1 MESPWSDQGSTPRPM
16 FHVKHLPP
24 CPIDVRRN
32 FQPLV
37 TSSTAA
43 HFIVT
48 ARDDSKAPL
57 IAEFVV
63 LSYVVPASFSV
74 GEQTRALRSRY
85 GLVLLGKP
93 SLHTKMAAS
102 STPFEP
108 SQEAH
113 SQYPPMITTSAGG
126 RQTTRNSG
134 RGYIRPPLNCDFY
147 ESVAT
152 GCPLSDL
159 IQGLGGGPDGTSCI
173 LRSAD
178 AHCAR
183 DLRRWVSTNE
193 EYFGIKMTL
202 RKLLLRFHDLLFG

>member
-1 MESPWSDQGSTPRPM
+1 M
-16 FHVKHLPP
+16 
-24 CPIDVRRN
+24 RRN

-48 ARDDSKAPL
+48 VRDDSKAPL

-113 SQYPPMITTSAGG
+113 
-126 RQTTRNSG
+126 
-134 RGYIRPPLNCDFY
+134 
-147 ESVAT
+147 
-152 GCPLSDL
+152 
-159 IQGLGGGPDGTSCI
+159 
-173 LRSAD
+173 
-178 AHCAR
+178 
-183 DLRRWVSTNE
+183 
-193 EYFGIKMTL
+193 
-202 RKLLLRFHDLLFG
+202 